1 MKIAKRKNGTFKIT
15 RNKLTCSGVILDS
28 RMAVPDKPPSS
39 TPEGSRNSAT
49 PVALTM
55 PATISMGNCH
65 HLTVLKSFFILSIAR
80 SLQSS
85 VIGVSSLQTALDD
98 F

>member
-1 MKIAKRKNGTFKIT
+1 
-15 RNKLTCSGVILDS
+15 
-28 RMAVPDKPPSS
+28 
-39 TPEGSRNSAT
+39 
-49 PVALTM
+49 LTM